1 MKFFRL
7 LFWSLIVVFASCKQE
22 AKVHHYINFNT
33 VEELQSFLNWSP
45 EKRFPLF
52 SAHRGGPM
60 PGFPEN
66 CIETFANATTYQ
78 PVVIEFDI
86 AFSKDSVMVIM
97 HDDNLDRT
105 TTGKGA
111 IGSYTFEELQKFNL
125 KDNDGN
131 ETNFKIPTL
140 DSVLTW
146 AKGKVL
152 LTIDLKKGVPY
163 SKVIEKVRQYKAES
177 CSIIITYTA
186 NQAKEV
192 HQLAPDLMISA
203 SVQKKEELKRL
214 NDLGI
219 PNNRLVAFVGVS
231 APSKEF
237 YKFLHD
243 KGITTILGTMGN
255 IDKSSKANPDKMVYY
270 HLVNNGA
277 DILSGDNLPQVTEQL
292 NKYRYNKG
300 LKLKGVGKSE
310 SPKSPKGKT
319 KNTEL
324 RKHERPITEGRR
336 YG

>member
-1 MKFFRL
+1 MKFL
-7 LFWSLIVVFASCKQE
+7 VILFCSIMLFFSSCKRDV
-22 AKVHHYINFNT
+22 KVHHYINFESVNQ
-33 VEELQSFLNWSP
+33 LQSFLNWSP
-45 EKRFPLF
+45 EKRYPLF

-66 CIETFANATTYQ
+66 CIETFQNATTFQ

-105 TTGKGA
+105 STGKGP
-111 IGSYTFEELQKFNL
+111 IGNYTYQELQKFNL
-125 KDNDGN
+125 KDNDGK

-140 DSVLTW
+140 DSVLSW

-163 SKVIEKVRQYKAES
+163 SKVIEKVRQYNVEN

-186 NQAKEV
+186 NQAQEV
-192 HQLAPDLMISA
+192 YRLAPDLMISA
-203 SVQKKEELKRL
+203 SVQKKAELKRL

-219 PNNRLVAFVGVS
+219 PNNRIVAFVGVS
-231 APSKEF
+231 APNKEF

-255 IDKSSKANPDKMVYY
+255 IDKSSKANPDKRVYY
-270 HLVNNGA
+270 NLVNDGA
-277 DILSGDNLPQVTEQL
+277 DILSGDNLKQTTDQL
-292 NKYRYNKG
+292 NKFRYNKG
-300 LKLKGVGKSE
+300 LVLKEVSKSE
-310 SPKSPKGKT
+310 SQ
-319 KNTEL
+319 
-324 RKHERPITEGRR
+324 
-336 YG
+336 